1 MADKI
6 WMTGLTWLDLI
17 GLAIAT
23 GALVETL
30 WLFPAAQ
37 PAGGKAE
44 NIGGHGHPARRLF
57 GLSLC
62 LLSVST
68 LGLLWARTVTMSGM
82 SWREALPEVPLI
94 LQQTHFGGVWL
105 WRLAILALGWVAWW
119 RWYYS
124 GTAKRGLLSVALL
137 LTAAVAFT
145 RSATGHPAD
154 QGDFTLR
161 EFSDWLHMMAAALWT
176 GSVIGS
182 AIMLSPWL
190 HDRQPPAVRTSIGS
204 INRLS
209 GLAGLALALLLATG
223 IVNAWWALPTF
234 ADLWTTTYGHTLLA
248 KLTLTAVLIA
258 TGALNRYY
266 FLPGLRALEA
276 GSDNASAAENMSS
289 LHNRF
294 AMSLII
300 EALLMLLV
308 LSVAASLTQGAP
320 PQP

>member
-1 MADKI
+1 
-6 WMTGLTWLDLI
+6 MTGLTWLDLL

-37 PAGGKAE
+37 LAGGKPE
-44 NIGGHGHPARRLF
+44 VSGRRGHPARRLF

-68 LGLLWARTVTMSGM
+68 LGLLWTRTVTMSGI

-119 RWYYS
+119 RWYYA
-124 GTAKRGLLSVALL
+124 GTAKRGVLSAALL

-190 HDRQPPAVRTSIGS
+190 HDRQPTAVRTNIRSID
-204 INRLS
+204 RLS

-223 IVNAWWALPTF
+223 IANAWWALPTL
-234 ADLWTTTYGHTLLA
+234 ADLWTTTYGHTLMA
-248 KLTLTAVLIA
+248 KLGLTAMLIA
-258 TGALNRYY
+258 LGALNRYY

-276 GSDNASAAENMSS
+276 VSDSGLPSENTSS

-308 LSVAASLTQGAP
+308 LCVAASLTQGAP
-320 PQP
+320 PHP